1 MLFLRTGVL
10 LWNQISP
17 DWRDISKIIFTEICR
32 TDSYLRLF
40 QKWMTLLLVFYNV
53 EVDTLTHS

>member
-17 DWRDISKIIFTEICR
+17 DWRDISKLKFA
-32 TDSYLRLF
+32 DSYLRLF
-40 QKWMTLLLVFYNV
+40 QKWMTLLLVFCYV